1 MTDFLYMMSQA
12 KLAEYFDTRTDLPI
26 RKYVLIANM
35 LRKSSIQE
43 EDRAEEQ
50 WLDNCLGAL
59 DQQEDEL
66 HEDTAMKEPAITV
79 THYSFTPQDKPSI
92 SSSSSVSLPQQQDVN
107 IYQIVLS

>member
-1 MTDFLYMMSQA
+1 MADLLYMMSQA

-35 LRKSSIQE
+35 LRNSTLQE

-50 WLDNCLGAL
+50 WLDDCLGAL
-59 DQQEDEL
+59 DQQEDEPQ
-66 HEDTAMKEPAITV
+66 EVATKGQPAITF
-79 THYSFTPQDKPSI
+79 THYSFSNQENQQHK
-92 SSSSSVSLPQQQDVN
+92 SSHQQQQDVS

>member
-1 MTDFLYMMSQA
+1 MADLLYMMSQA

-35 LRKSSIQE
+35 LRNSTLQE

-59 DQQEDEL
+59 DQQEEESQ
-66 HEDTAMKEPAITV
+66 EDTTIGQPAITV
-79 THYSFTPQDKPSI
+79 THYSFSHQDNQQQKPSHQ
-92 SSSSSVSLPQQQDVN
+92 QQQDVS